1 MNKANK
7 VVSTR
12 GEWKN
17 RELVIAVLAVLRAAE
32 WQGLPG
38 LTAQRIFEHTGCNR
52 SSLYCHLLKWVRYE
66 YITRRRVGRLYDYSI
81 AAKGNSY
88 FEAITQGFLSRRKGK
103 WIQLDTLALLRRLPV
118 YYRKP

>member
-1 MNKANK
+1 MNKLKK

-17 RELVIAVLAVLRAAE
+17 RELVMAVLAVLRAAK

-52 SSLYCHLLKWVRYE
+52 SSLY
-66 YITRRRVGRLYDYSI
+66 
-81 AAKGNSY
+81 
-88 FEAITQGFLSRRKGK
+88 
-103 WIQLDTLALLRRLPV
+103 
-118 YYRKP
+118 